1 MIVPDLEVAL
11 LLVEEDVVQAPGDE
25 GVEDQEVLHLGAED
39 LEAVRQEVVADL
51 KVHRLNVGN
60 APQLLSQRR
69 LTLICWAEML
79 QRNIFKRYFHAL
91 ELSEML

>member
-1 MIVPDLEVAL
+1 MLILKAKKTRIDHQEKVGLSLMIVPDLEVAL

-69 LTLICWAEML
+69 LTLIC
-79 QRNIFKRYFHAL
+79 
-91 ELSEML
+91 